1 MAEDDSNTSRHHAP
15 LLHKSYSC
23 PNTGLS
29 LIVAELLDSDAAILV
44 SYFINCTLCFPC
56 FTATKMRSELHLAA
70 VSYESEWEN
79 LTDKMRELATI
90 MLLTAEGYHG
100 HCDTLDDYRF
110 KSIF

>member
-1 MAEDDSNTSRHHAP
+1 MQ
-15 LLHKSYSC
+15 
-23 PNTGLS
+23 
-29 LIVAELLDSDAAILV
+29 
-44 SYFINCTLCFPC
+44 
-56 FTATKMRSELHLAA
+56 SELHLAA